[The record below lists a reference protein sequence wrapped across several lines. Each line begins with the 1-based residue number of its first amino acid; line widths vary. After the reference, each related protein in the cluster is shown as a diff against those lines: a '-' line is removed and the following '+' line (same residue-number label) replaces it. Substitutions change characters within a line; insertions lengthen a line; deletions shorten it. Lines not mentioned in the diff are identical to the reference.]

1 MNYALIENGQV
12 VNLIWLYPGNES
24 DFAAAVPCGDVPV
37 CIGDTYDGSQFLR
50 EGQRVLTP
58 LEEAQNIIAELDAA
72 LLEVQYQMLIGGF
85 DE

>member
-24 DFAAAVPCGDVPV
+24 DFPGAVPCGDVPV
-37 CIGDTYDGSQFLR
+37 RIGDTYDGSQFLR

-58 LEEAQNIIAELDAA
+58 LEKAQNIIAELDAA
-72 LLEVQYQMLIGGF
+72 LLDAQYQLLIGGL
-85 DE
+85 EG